1 MALVALE
8 PANSMKTPTLDNLKS
23 LLYCLILCLVFHIID
38 NKFFKKLEY
47 FCQSLLSFNNV
58 ESYDMT
64 IVMVFGDSNKSLKT
78 YS

>member
-1 MALVALE
+1 MFDYGLSFIFCWLF
-8 PANSMKTPTLDNLKS
+8 SMW
-23 LLYCLILCLVFHIID
+23 